1 MVKAILIENEY
12 LRQRFW
18 NILIF
23 QKFAVIKSLKKLI
36 WEITWTP
43 DTTTYYKANWF
54 IAWMKKKRKKNMLTF
69 LTREA
74 QRNKFRD
81 YVFSITI
88 DNNGKTCS
96 LITPSLNSNDLT
108 YFIKMLLAAALKV
121 YDSNREW
128 NLIAP
133 LFVSLKSHFRDRLN
147 RITFLPRFFK

>member
-1 MVKAILIENEY
+1 
-12 LRQRFW
+12 
-18 NILIF
+18 
-23 QKFAVIKSLKKLI
+23 
-36 WEITWTP
+36 
-43 DTTTYYKANWF
+43 
-54 IAWMKKKRKKNMLTF
+54 MKKKRKKNMLTF

-133 LFVSLKSHFRDRLN
+133 LFVSLLKSHFRDRLN

>member
-1 MVKAILIENEY
+1 
-12 LRQRFW
+12 
-18 NILIF
+18 
-23 QKFAVIKSLKKLI
+23 
-36 WEITWTP
+36 
-43 DTTTYYKANWF
+43 
-54 IAWMKKKRKKNMLTF
+54 MLTF

-133 LFVSLKSHFRDRLN
+133 LFVSLLKSHFRDRLN
-147 RITFLPRFFK
+147 RITFLPRFYKLPFNYHSGKLWISYRLLAAGPKSN